1 MFTNSEL
8 QSEVQA
14 ALQRDA
20 RMTHPERIAVYAD
33 KIGSVTLRGSVGSLA
48 QRAVAVQTARK
59 VSGVINVVDQLKVH
73 PRVPDRRADDELR
86 AAALQRLID
95 DTRIPANHIDVHVS
109 GGRVTLKGY
118 VWRDSERAA
127 VAEQIATLDG
137 VLEVSDQI
145 VVK

>member
-14 ALQRDA
+14 ALQRDS

-33 KIGSVTLRGSVGSLA
+33 KIGSVTLRGSVGSVA
-48 QRAVAVQTARK
+48 QRAAAVQTARK
-59 VSGVINVVDQLKVH
+59 VSGVLNVVDQLKVH

-95 DTRIPANHIDVHVS
+95 DTRIPANHVDVEVS

-127 VAEQIATLDG
+127 AAEQIATLDG
-137 VLEVSDQI
+137 VVEVSDQI